1 MCQYY
6 LFTAAAMLF
15 VHFCANTLGDG
26 ANKYQR
32 AAVLSAASAWL
43 DQMPF
48 IDQA

>member
-32 AAVLSAASAWL
+32 GSALSLSRLCLARSTA
-43 DQMPF
+43 
-48 IDQA
+48 IY